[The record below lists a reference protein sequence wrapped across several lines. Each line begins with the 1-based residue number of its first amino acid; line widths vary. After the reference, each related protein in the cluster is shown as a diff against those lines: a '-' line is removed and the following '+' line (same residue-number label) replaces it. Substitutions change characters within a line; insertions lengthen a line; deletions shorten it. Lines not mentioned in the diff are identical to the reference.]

1 MVNNDHKQTS
11 NPNGKIWEKE
21 YNNPQLVSLSMEPQ
35 SSLKEFLRTLRRTYK
50 FDIENMNVLD
60 LGTGVGKNAIYL
72 RELGAK
78 KVIGID
84 ISTKAIEIAVNRVK
98 EITKTKTES
107 EALWAENISFLVGSI
122 GKKFPCEDGSIDLI
136 LDITSSNSLS
146 ESEREIYL
154 NECARVLTKDGLM
167 FIRALCKDGDSNAQ
181 HLLKAFPG
189 KEKDTY
195 IMPQTGIIERV
206 WSKADF
212 LEFYSKFFTVEYL
225 DKETHYTTISDN
237 NKNGDSR
244 KYKRNF
250 WIGYLKKK

>member
-1 MVNNDHKQTS
+1 MVNKSQEKS
-11 NPNGKIWEKE
+11 VNPNERIWEIE

-50 FDIENMNVLD
+50 KDLAEMRVLD

-72 RELGAK
+72 AELGVK
-78 KVIGID
+78 EVTGID
-84 ISTKAIEIAVNRVK
+84 ISAKAIEIAKDRFAKVSKAIPSEVTKNVK
-98 EITKTKTES
+98 
-107 EALWAENISFLVGSI
+107 FLVGSI
-122 GKKFPCEDGSIDLI
+122 GKRFPCEDASVELI
-136 LDITSSNSLS
+136 LDVTSSNSLS
-146 ESEREIYL
+146 ENEREIYL

-195 IMPQTGIIERV
+195 IMPQTSITERV

-212 LEFYSKFFTVEYL
+212 IEFYSKFFEVEYL

-237 NKNGDSR
+237 NKNGESR